1 MITEYCPPADDGN
14 PNSRKGEGKRR
25 IELRRALPQDRL
37 FLRGV
42 YAGVRMDELALT
54 DWDEAKKNAFIDM
67 QFEAQDSY
75 YREVYADADFLVIVE
90 QGRPVG
96 RLSIRC
102 TGEEIRV
109 IDLAVL
115 PAFRN
120 RGIGA
125 SLLGDILARA
135 STQGVPVTIHVERM
149 NPALRLYDRLGFV
162 IAEDKGVYLFL
173 RWSPAGMEQEQ
184 PQPQS

>member
-1 MITEYCPPADDGN
+1 MIIEDCMIADEANPPG
-14 PNSRKGEGKRR
+14 RKGEGKRR
-25 IELRRALPQDRL
+25 IELRKSLPQDRL
-37 FLRGV
+37 FLRSV
-42 YAGVRMDELALT
+42 YAGVRLDELALT
-54 DWDEAKKNAFIDM
+54 DWDEVTKNDFIDM
-67 QFEAQDSY
+67 QFEAQDNY

-96 RLSIRC
+96 RLYIRC
-102 TGEEIRV
+102 TGKEIRV

-149 NPALRLYDRLGFV
+149 NPALRLYGRLGFV

-173 RWSPAGMEQEQ
+173 RWSPAGMERQ
-184 PQPQS
+184 PQ